1 MSDPTPPQERPRGSA
16 ATLALIPVV
25 ALALYGADQLSK
37 VWVLGHLVEG
47 TSTPVIDG
55 VLYWTFVR
63 NPGAAFSMASGS
75 TWIFTAIALLVVV
88 AIVVLAKRIR
98 SRAWAIVFG
107 LVLGGVLGNLTDR
120 LIREPG
126 FGVGHVIDFI
136 HTPWMMPA
144 IYNVADCGI
153 VVGMCSVVIL
163 SLLDVGLDGQRGR
176 SKKQR
181 DAADAAR
188 TAGHPDAARDA
199 SPSVLNEKDS

>member
-1 MSDPTPPQERPRGSA
+1 MSAPATAQERPRGSA

-37 VWVLGHLVEG
+37 MWVLEHLDEG

-75 TWIFTAIALLVVV
+75 TWIFTALAVAVVV

-98 SRAWAIVFG
+98 SRSWAVILG

-120 LIREPG
+120 LVREPG

-153 VVGMCSVVIL
+153 VVGMTCVVL
-163 SLLDVGLDGQRGR
+163 LTLLDVGFDGRPGR
-176 SKKQR
+176 TMRRRETATGQN
-181 DAADAAR
+181 AATLPDEAASTPR
-188 TAGHPDAARDA
+188 RAPH
-199 SPSVLNEKDS
+199 EKDS